1 MATNSKQLKP
11 LDIPFKEF
19 MPGQVIQSVQF
30 NDDMRDIEDTV
41 NELVNEHNIVS
52 TELSEHVDNLDNP
65 HQVDAHQTGTY
76 NATEIDEFFQDV
88 RGGNLDDNAITNR
101 VLDDECVDTRN
112 YMDNSITASKLDI
125 SVGNQIDISQNISIA
140 DKYTKDETDE
150 LIRSKVGEGTYS
162 REELDVKF
170 EQVQAGQIVENSIGV
185 EKLKNNVGTMLD
197 ISNNA
202 SITNK
207 YTKAEVNA
215 LILKNGLPKDWGDLS
230 PIVEDD
236 GNIPDIP
243 ENGAFNLSSLPICDI
258 MVAGDFK
265 ATVDDILDLKIKEVV
280 ESRGGMPSLN
290 DRISSISEKA
300 DNVNDTILTLN
311 REINN
316 LKSSTNL
323 LHDNVSD
330 LITDVESIMVSHSD
344 HNLSQNGYKYLPG
357 GLLIQWGHSFYKDLT
372 KGQWIDKTINLPIS
386 FRTCFTCI
394 VTCSCNDRGGNR
406 DLYAMKI
413 SNDESI
419 IDSFDASIKSDTPS
433 SWGGISWFAIGM

>member
-52 TELSEHVDNLDNP
+52 TELSVHVDNLDNP

-101 VLDDECVDTRN
+101 VLDDDCVNTRN
-112 YMDNSITASKLDI
+112 YIDNSITASKLDI

-265 ATVDDILDLKIKEVV
+265 ATVDDILDLNIKEVV

-290 DRISSISEKA
+290 DRVTLISDKVDNANDSFTKLSGDIKNINSRVDEILA
-300 DNVNDTILTLN
+300 DNSNQLL
-311 REINN
+311 
-316 LKSSTNL
+316 ST
-323 LHDNVSD
+323 S
-330 LITDVESIMVSHSD
+330 
-344 HNLSQNGYKYLPG
+344 GYKIFPG
-357 GLLIQWGHSFYKDLT
+357 GLIIQWGGIGTAFDNGIVRYSVTF
-372 KGQWIDKTINLPIS
+372 PIS
-386 FRTCFTCI
+386 YPNI
-394 VTCSCNDRGGNR
+394 VTGVFVNCNKVGGGNAF
-406 DLYAMKI
+406 DVIVNSSDIGKTGFAVVAKHLYDGNWSTEFKWI
-413 SNDESI
+413 
-419 IDSFDASIKSDTPS
+419 
-433 SWGGISWFAIGM
+433 AIGY

>member
-41 NELVNEHNIVS
+41 NELVGQHNIVS

-101 VLDDECVDTRN
+101 VLDDDCVNTRN

-125 SVGNQIDISQNISIA
+125 SVGNQIDISQNISIV

-170 EQVQAGQIVENSIGV
+170 EQVQVGQIVENSIGV

-243 ENGAFNLSSLPICDI
+243 ENGVFNLSSLPICDI

-265 ATVDDILDLKIKEVV
+265 ATVDDILDLNIKEVV

-290 DRISSISEKA
+290 DRVTLISDKVDNANDTFINLSGDIKNINSRVDEILA
-300 DNVNDTILTLN
+300 DNSNQLLSDT
-311 REINN
+311 
-316 LKSSTNL
+316 
-323 LHDNVSD
+323 
-330 LITDVESIMVSHSD
+330 
-344 HNLSQNGYKYLPG
+344 GYKIFPG
-357 GLLIQWGHSFYKDLT
+357 GLIIQWGWDNFYKNGLT
-372 KGQWIDKTINLPIS
+372 FGTIVNFPKVFPNKCFCVVGNIGGATTDPVVFNLVKNRFDNSCVEFRAIHIPGINTVEDGETVRVDWI
-386 FRTCFTCI
+386 
-394 VTCSCNDRGGNR
+394 
-406 DLYAMKI
+406 
-413 SNDESI
+413 
-419 IDSFDASIKSDTPS
+419 
-433 SWGGISWFAIGM
+433 AIGM

>member
-76 NATEIDEFFQDV
+76 NATEIDEFFQDIK
-88 RGGNLDDNAITNR
+88 GGNLDDNAITNR
-101 VLDDECVDTRN
+101 VLDDECIDTRN
-112 YMDNSITASKLDI
+112 YMDNSITVSKLDL

-162 REELDVKF
+162 RDELDTKF

-215 LILKNGLPKDWGDLS
+215 LILKNGLPKDWGDLR

-236 GNIPDIP
+236 DNVPDIP
-243 ENGAFNLSSLPICDI
+243 ENGAFSLSSLPICDI

-265 ATVDDILDLKIKEVV
+265 ATVDDILDLNIKEVV

-290 DRISSISEKA
+290 DRITLISDKA
-300 DNVNDTILTLN
+300 DNANSTVTKLNSDVGNLQNLIGTVDNDITRID
-311 REINN
+311 
-316 LKSSTNL
+316 TNL
-323 LHDNVSD
+323 DSLTSLFNNYSSNFIVQTLQSKDISD
-330 LITDVESIMVSHSD
+330 
-344 HNLSQNGYKYLPG
+344 
-357 GLLIQWGHSFYKDLT
+357 FY
-372 KGQWIDKTINLPIS
+372 N
-386 FRTCFTCI
+386 
-394 VTCSCNDRGGNR
+394 
-406 DLYAMKI
+406 
-413 SNDESI
+413 
-419 IDSFDASIKSDTPS
+419 
-433 SWGGISWFAIGM
+433 

>member
-101 VLDDECVDTRN
+101 VLDDDCINTRN

-185 EKLKNNVGTMLD
+185 EKLKNNVITLLD

-207 YTKAEVNA
+207 YTKSEVNA
-215 LILKNGLPKDWGDLS
+215 LILKNGLPKD
-230 PIVEDD
+230 
-236 GNIPDIP
+236 
-243 ENGAFNLSSLPICDI
+243 
-258 MVAGDFK
+258 
-265 ATVDDILDLKIKEVV
+265 
-280 ESRGGMPSLN
+280 
-290 DRISSISEKA
+290 
-300 DNVNDTILTLN
+300 
-311 REINN
+311 
-316 LKSSTNL
+316 
-323 LHDNVSD
+323 
-330 LITDVESIMVSHSD
+330 
-344 HNLSQNGYKYLPG
+344 
-357 GLLIQWGHSFYKDLT
+357 
-372 KGQWIDKTINLPIS
+372 
-386 FRTCFTCI
+386 
-394 VTCSCNDRGGNR
+394 
-406 DLYAMKI
+406 
-413 SNDESI
+413 
-419 IDSFDASIKSDTPS
+419 
-433 SWGGISWFAIGM
+433 

>member
-41 NELVNEHNIVS
+41 NELVGEHNIVS
-52 TELSEHVDNLDNP
+52 TELSEHLDNVDNP

-76 NATEIDEFFQDV
+76 NATEIDEFFQDI
-88 RGGNLDDNAITNR
+88 RGGNLNDNAITNR

-125 SVGNQIDISQNISIA
+125 SVGNQIDISQNISIT

-162 REELDVKF
+162 RDELDTKF

-185 EKLKNNVGTMLD
+185 EKLKNNVGTLLD

-207 YTKAEVNA
+207 YTKAEVNT
-215 LILKNGLPKDWGDLS
+215 LILKNGLPKDWGDLR

-265 ATVDDILDLKIKEVV
+265 ATVDDILDLNIKEVV

-290 DRISSISEKA
+290 DRVTLISDKVDNANDTFTKLSGDIKNINSRVDEILA
-300 DNVNDTILTLN
+300 DNFNQLL
-311 REINN
+311 
-316 LKSSTNL
+316 ST
-323 LHDNVSD
+323 S
-330 LITDVESIMVSHSD
+330 
-344 HNLSQNGYKYLPG
+344 GYKIFPG
-357 GLLIQWGHSFYKDLT
+357 GLIIQWGET
-372 KGQWIDKTINLPIS
+372 TIDFVNTNRAGKNVNYPIRFSNFIYFVHANNNNDDSTSSLYTANCINNSLGNTYI
-386 FRTCFTCI
+386 RAMYH
-394 VTCSCNDRGGNR
+394 GGNNITTSR
-406 DLYAMKI
+406 TYQ
-413 SNDESI
+413 
-419 IDSFDASIKSDTPS
+419 
-433 SWGGISWFAIGM
+433 WFAIGM

>member
-1 MATNSKQLKP
+1 MTIKSKEINP
-11 LDIPFKEF
+11 LDISFKEF
-19 MPGQVIQSVQF
+19 MPGQIIQSGQF
-30 NDDMRDIEDTV
+30 NDDMNDIEEKV
-41 NELVNEHNIVS
+41 NEIIDDHNVVS
-52 TELSEHVDNLDNP
+52 KDLYTHLEVFDNP
-65 HQVDAHQTGTY
+65 HRVDAHQTGTY
-76 NATEIDEFFQDV
+76 FTEEIDEFIQDV
-88 RGGNLDDNAITNR
+88 KSGNLYDNSITNR
-101 VLDDECVDTRN
+101 VLDDDSVDNRN
-112 YMDNSITASKLDI
+112 IIDGSITNSKLDSSI
-125 SVGNQIDISQNISIA
+125 GSQIDISQNISIT
-140 DKYTKDETDE
+140 DRYTKDETDE

-170 EQVQAGQIVENSIGV
+170 EQIQAGQIVDNTIGV

-290 DRISSISEKA
+290 DRITSISEKV
-300 DNVNDTILTLN
+300 DNVNDTISK
-311 REINN
+311 INPDIN
-316 LKSSTNL
+316 YFKTNVDDIL
-323 LHDNVSD
+323 SVYSNQ
-330 LITDVESIMVSHSD
+330 
-344 HNLSQNGYKYLPG
+344 NLSENGYKYLPG
-357 GLLIQWGHSFYKDLT
+357 GLLIQWGRVDVRFNSESRLAFAKNYN
-372 KGQWIDKTINLPIS
+372 IP
-386 FRTCFTCI
+386 FRTPFIVVCSVDSVDSGYAYSDFTAI
-394 VTCSCNDRGGNR
+394 SAITDNSSFHMETRSLNGANYQCNV
-406 DLYAMKI
+406 K
-413 SNDESI
+413 
-419 IDSFDASIKSDTPS
+419 
-433 SWGGISWFAIGM
+433 ISWFAIGM

>member
-101 VLDDECVDTRN
+101 VLDDDCVNTRN

-207 YTKAEVNA
+207 YTKAEVNS

-236 GNIPDIP
+236 DNVPDIP

-265 ATVDDILDLKIKEVV
+265 ATVDDILDLNIKEVV

-290 DRISSISEKA
+290 DRITSVYEKA
-300 DNVNDTILTLN
+300 DIANSTITRLTGDVNIIQNSVSNISNNVSSLSTNVSQLMSENVNQSLYG
-311 REINN
+311 
-316 LKSSTNL
+316 S
-323 LHDNVSD
+323 
-330 LITDVESIMVSHSD
+330 
-344 HNLSQNGYKYLPG
+344 GYKRLPG
-357 GLLIQWGHSFYKDLT
+357 GLLIQWGSEKQLPGST
-372 KGQWIDKTINLPIS
+372 KAYINFPVNFSKVYNIQFTGRWNSSSNHFWTQGMSDYIS
-386 FRTCFTCI
+386 YVEAI
-394 VTCSCNDRGGNR
+394 KNGDCN
-406 DLYAMKI
+406 I
-413 SNDESI
+413 E
-419 IDSFDASIKSDTPS
+419 DSVF
-433 SWGGISWFAIGM
+433 WFAIGE